1 MKLNL
6 TFGAALHKH
15 ILMPTDGSMLSAKA
29 VEYGMNLAKFVG
41 AKATVMTVSPPYQ
54 VFAIE
59 PTLIT
64 ETPESYQSYADRLAA
79 KHLAAANQ
87 LATAAGV
94 VCDTLHVTHEQPYQA
109 IIETAAARGCD
120 LIVMASHGRRGLAA
134 VVLGS
139 ETVKVLTH
147 STIPV
152 LVFRAPHYDSLR
164 VAS

>member
-1 MKLNL
+1 MSGLD
-6 TFGAALHKH
+6 TAMHKH
-15 ILMPTDGSMLSAKA
+15 ILMPTDGSALSEKA
-29 VEYGMNLAKFVG
+29 IEYGMALAKSVG
-41 AKATVMTVSPPYQ
+41 AKVTVITVSPPYQ

-64 ETPESYQSYADRLAA
+64 ETPQSYQAYADRLAA
-79 KHLAAANQ
+79 KHLSVASQIAS
-87 LATAAGV
+87 AAGV
-94 VCDTLHVTHEQPYQA
+94 PCEELHVTHEQPYQA
-109 IIETAAARGCD
+109 IIETAAAQGCD
-120 LIVMASHGRRGLAA
+120 LIVMASHGRRGIAA

-152 LVFRAPHYDSLR
+152 LVFRAPHYDQLS